1 MPVATRSQST
11 KMCSSPVETNK
22 TLHYLLTT
30 PLVKVMGVDK
40 DALRMEGE
48 SCEDYIRRRGLPPIN
63 GRIFDK
69 NNEESFNLHKKYLDY
84 IASLPTE
91 LQYQYLDNNWISYD
105 ISLSTKAPTPTPT
118 PFTNKYDKDGY
129 TPLHLAVLKRDL
141 ALVKELL
148 QVPGIDVNMYDS
160 SSHHGYYAS
169 KHVTLNTALCMAK
182 QLKYT
187 EIEAELLKAPGINI
201 KKLYC

>member
-1 MPVATRSQST
+1 MPVATRSQNT
-11 KMCSSPVETNK
+11 KMCSSPVEINES
-22 TLHYLLTT
+22 LHYLLTT
-30 PLVKVMGVDK
+30 PLVKVIGVDK
-40 DALRMEGE
+40 DAPRMEGE
-48 SCEDYIRRRGLPPIN
+48 SCEDYIRRRGLPPI
-63 GRIFDK
+63 GGKLFDK
-69 NNEESFNLHKKYLDY
+69 NDEESVNLHKKYLDN
-84 IASLPTE
+84 IAYHLSNE
-91 LQYQYLDNNWISYD
+91 VQYQYLENNWISYD
-105 ISLSTKAPTPTPT
+105 ISLSTKAPTPTP
-118 PFTNKYDKDGY
+118 FTNKYDKDGY
-129 TPLHLAVLKRDL
+129 TPLHRAVLERDL